1 MLLFLRYAVFVQCR
15 LDTGGGESVY
25 QSGWCEQ
32 ACPDRLTR
40 GDMWFLGGRARRGRW
55 QRVVKP
61 SAA

>member
-40 GDMWFLGGRARRGRW
+40 GDMWFLGGRAQRGRW
-55 QRVVKP
+55 
-61 SAA
+61 